1 MLNTIFLCYHI
12 VNVTIT
18 KTVFIGPFSN
28 IIGYVKICNEV
39 FIGCNATLRAD
50 ESIPFYIGYKSNTE
64 DGVILHK

>member
-1 MLNTIFLCYHI
+1 M
-12 VNVTIT
+12 
-18 KTVFIGPFSN
+18 GPFSN